1 MVEFIL
7 GGVDQHSLDV
17 FLEVLRASG
26 SNEIRRRMGQMTDGS
41 FSKLKDQLPVTDS
54 VLRTRL
60 VVAQVTGIARGPGGM
75 PPGLERQGQ
84 APNHQD
90 LRRSNSICDRARLIR
105 NCSHPATHIA
115 ERSGAGVT

>member
-60 VVAQVTGIARGPGGM
+60 VVAQVTGIARGPRGM
-75 PPGLERQGQ
+75 PPGLSAKDRRQIIRIYGAAIQ
-84 APNHQD
+84 SAIAPD
-90 LRRSNSICDRARLIR
+90 
-105 NCSHPATHIA
+105 
-115 ERSGAGVT
+115 

>member
-1 MVEFIL
+1 MFDGPLDTFGECMVEFIL

-26 SNEIRRRMGQMTDGS
+26 SNGIRRRMGQMTDGS

-60 VVAQVTGIARGPGGM
+60 VVAQVTGLLVALAACR
-75 PPGLERQGQ
+75 
-84 APNHQD
+84 QD
-90 LRRSNSICDRARLIR
+90 LSAKDRRQIIR
-105 NCSHPATHIA
+105 IHGAAIQSAIA
-115 ERSGAGVT
+115 PD